1 MPGPLTGVRV
11 IDLTSIVM
19 GPYAT
24 QILGDMGADV
34 IKVESPEGDVFRYV
48 TPFRNRGMSAA
59 FLNLNRNKRSV
70 ALDLKREDDRRTMLD
85 LLDGADVFVTTVRPQ
100 AMRKLGLDYESLRE
114 RNPRLI
120 YCGGYGFSEE
130 GPYAGRPA
138 FDDIIQAMS
147 GIASLQGE
155 NSQAGPQYVNT
166 IFADKTVG
174 CAMAYAIA
182 MALYERERSG
192 RGQAIEVPMFE
203 TMVSFNLVEHL
214 AGETY
219 CPAQEGMGYER
230 VLSEHRRPYR
240 TKDGYIG
247 ALPYTAEQWAR
258 FFEAAGRPE
267 MAADPRV
274 TDPALRS
281 RNIHDLYGLLAEIVA
296 ERTTAEWVE
305 LLRAA
310 DIPMTPV
317 LSPEELLDDEHLQAL
332 GFFRS
337 EVHPSEGEVRTI
349 GIPVRFSRTPGAVRR
364 LAPRLDEH
372 REEILVEA
380 TSGGDKIRIVRDREN
395 RDQDEGA
402 KD

>member
-11 IDLTSIVM
+11 IDLTTVVM

-34 IKVESPEGDVFRYV
+34 IKVESPEGDVFRHV

-59 FLNLNRNKRSV
+59 FLNLNRNKRSI
-70 ALDLKREDDRRTMLD
+70 ALDLKREDERQVLLD
-85 LLDGADVFVTTVRPQ
+85 LLTGADVFVTTVRPQ
-100 AMRKLGLDYESLRE
+100 AMRRLGLDYDSLRE
-114 RNPRLI
+114 LNPRLI
-120 YCGGYGFSEE
+120 YCGAYGFSET

-138 FDDIIQAMS
+138 FDDIIQAMC
-147 GIASLQGE
+147 GIASLQGLQGERRGE
-155 NSQAGPQYVNT
+155 NDPNGPRYVNT

-174 CAMAYAIA
+174 CVVAYAVS

-192 RGQAIEVPMFE
+192 RGQVIEVPMFE
-203 TMVSFNLVEHL
+203 TMVSFTMIEHL
-214 AGETY
+214 AGETF
-219 CPAQEGMGYER
+219 CPARESMGYER
-230 VLSEHRRPYR
+230 VLSEHRKPYR

-247 ALPYTAEQWAR
+247 LLPYTAGQWSR

-281 RNIHDLYGLLAEIVA
+281 RKIDELYGLLAEIVA

-310 DIPMTPV
+310 DLPMTPV
-317 LSPEELLDDEHLQAL
+317 LSPEDLLDDEHLRAL
-332 GFFRS
+332 GFFQR
-337 EVHPSEGEVRTI
+337 EEHPSEGEVRTI
-349 GIPVRFSRTPGAVRR
+349 GIPVRFSRTPGDVRR
-364 LAPRLDEH
+364 LAPRLDEN
-372 REEILVEA
+372 REEILSE
-380 TSGGDKIRIVRDREN
+380 TT
-395 RDQDEGA
+395 GA
-402 KD
+402 Q

>member
-1 MPGPLTGVRV
+1 MKNEDETMPGPLTGVRV
-11 IDLTSIVM
+11 IDLTSVVM

-59 FLNLNRNKRSV
+59 FLNLNRNKRSI
-70 ALDLKREDDRRTMLD
+70 ALDLKRDDERRTLLD
-85 LLDGADVFVTTVRPQ
+85 LLTGADVFVTTVRPQ
-100 AMRKLGLDYESLRE
+100 ALRRLGLDYESLRE

-120 YCGGYGFSEE
+120 YCGAYGFSEE

-138 FDDIIQAMS
+138 FDDVIQAMS

-155 NSQAGPQYVNT
+155 NDPNGPRYVNT

-174 CAMAYAIA
+174 CAIAYSVA

-203 TMVSFNLVEHL
+203 TMVSFTLVEHL

-219 CPAQEGMGYER
+219 CPARESMGYER
-230 VLSEHRRPYR
+230 VLSEHRKPYR

-247 ALPYTAEQWAR
+247 LLPYTAEQWAR

-281 RNIHDLYGLLAEIVA
+281 QNIGELYRMLAEIVA

-305 LLRAA
+305 RLRAA
-310 DIPMTPV
+310 DLPVTPV
-317 LSPEELLDDEHLQAL
+317 LSPEDLLEDEHLRAL
-332 GFFRS
+332 DFFRR
-337 EVHPSEGEVRTI
+337 EDHPSEGEVRTL
-349 GIPVRFSRTPGAVRR
+349 GIPVRFSRTPGDIRR

-372 REEILVEA
+372 REEILREA
-380 TSGGDKIRIVRDREN
+380 AKSGDRGF
-395 RDQDEGA
+395 RP
-402 KD
+402 

>member
-11 IDLTSIVM
+11 IDLTSVVM

-59 FLNLNRNKRSV
+59 FLNLNRNKRSI
-70 ALDLKREDDRRTMLD
+70 ALDLKREDERQVLLD
-85 LLDGADVFVTTVRPQ
+85 LLTGADVFVTTVRPQ
-100 AMRKLGLDYESLRE
+100 AMRRLGLDYESLRE

-120 YCGGYGFSEE
+120 YCGAYGFSEE

-147 GIASLQGE
+147 GIASLQGKGQGQ
-155 NSQAGPQYVNT
+155 NDPNGPQYVNT

-174 CAMAYAIA
+174 CSIAYTVA

-203 TMVSFNLVEHL
+203 TMVSFTLVEHL

-219 CPAQEGMGYER
+219 CPARESMGYER
-230 VLSEHRRPYR
+230 VLSEHRKPYR

-247 ALPYTAEQWAR
+247 LLPYTAEQWAR

-274 TDPALRS
+274 IDPALRS
-281 RNIHDLYGLLAEIVA
+281 RKIHELYGLLVEIVA

-317 LSPEELLDDEHLQAL
+317 LSPEDLLDDEHLGAI
-332 GFFRS
+332 GFFRR
-337 EVHPSEGEVRTI
+337 EVHPSEGEVRTM
-349 GIPVRFSRTPGAVRR
+349 GIPARFSRTPGAVRR

-372 REEILVEA
+372 REEILLEA
-380 TSGGDKIRIVRDREN
+380 IGARAGEKKRE
-395 RDQDEGA
+395 
-402 KD
+402 

>member
-11 IDLTSIVM
+11 IDLTSVVM

-34 IKVESPEGDVFRYV
+34 IKVESPEGDIFRHV
-48 TPFRNRGMSAA
+48 TPFRNRGMSAG
-59 FLNLNRNKRSV
+59 FLNLNRNKRSI
-70 ALDLKREDDRRTMLD
+70 ALDLKREDERQALLD
-85 LLDGADVFVTTVRPQ
+85 LLTGADVFVTTVRPQ

-120 YCGGYGFSEE
+120 YCGAYGFSES

-138 FDDIIQAMS
+138 FDDVIQAMC

-155 NSQAGPQYVNT
+155 RREEDGPQYVNT
-166 IFADKTVG
+166 ILADKISG
-174 CAMAYAIA
+174 CVVAYAVA

-203 TMVSFNLVEHL
+203 TMVSFTMIEHL
-214 AGETY
+214 AGEIF
-219 CPAQEGMGYER
+219 CPAQGGMGYER

-247 ALPYTAEQWAR
+247 LLPYTAEQWAR

-274 TDPALRS
+274 MDPAMRS
-281 RNIHDLYGLLAEIVA
+281 RQIAELYGLLAEIVA

-310 DIPMTPV
+310 DLPMAPV
-317 LSPEELLDDEHLQAL
+317 LSPEDLLDDEHLRAL
-332 GFFRS
+332 GFFQRQ
-337 EVHPSEGEVRTI
+337 EHPSEGEVRTI
-349 GIPVRFSRTPGAVRR
+349 GIPARFSRTPGDVRR
-364 LAPRLDEH
+364 LAPRLNEH
-372 REEILVEA
+372 REEILMEA
-380 TSGGDKIRIVRDREN
+380 TNSSS
-395 RDQDEGA
+395 
-402 KD
+402 

>member
-1 MPGPLTGVRV
+1 MPGPLSGVRV
-11 IDLTSIVM
+11 IDLTAVVM

-34 IKVESPEGDVFRYV
+34 IKVESPEGDITRYV

-59 FLNLNRNKRSV
+59 FLNLNRNKRGI
-70 ALDLKREDDRRTMLD
+70 ALDLKREDERHALID
-85 LLDGADVFVTTVRPQ
+85 LLRCADVFVTTVRPQ
-100 AMRKLGLDYESLRE
+100 ALRRLGLDYESLRE

-120 YCGGYGFSEE
+120 YCGAYGFSES

-147 GIASLQGE
+147 GMASLQGE
-155 NSQAGPQYVNT
+155 NDPKGPRYVNA

-174 CAMAYAIA
+174 CVIAYAVA

-219 CPAQEGMGYER
+219 YPACESMGYER
-230 VLSEHRRPYR
+230 VLSEYRKPYR
-240 TKDGYIG
+240 TKDGFIG
-247 ALPYTAEQWAR
+247 LLPYTAEQWSR
-258 FFEAAGRPE
+258 FFEAAGKPE
-267 MAADPRV
+267 MAADQRV

-281 RNIHDLYGLLAEIVA
+281 QKINELYELLAEIIS

-310 DIPMTPV
+310 DLPITPV
-317 LSPEELLDDEHLQAL
+317 LAPEDLLDDEHLKAI
-332 GFFRS
+332 GFFQRA
-337 EVHPSEGEVRTI
+337 VHPSEGEVRTI

-364 LAPRLDEH
+364 LAPLLDEH
-372 REEILVEA
+372 REEILLETA
-380 TSGGDKIRIVRDREN
+380 ESQHQEMD
-395 RDQDEGA
+395 
-402 KD
+402 

>member
-11 IDLTSIVM
+11 IDLTSVVM

-34 IKVESPEGDVFRYV
+34 IKVESPGGDVFRQV
-48 TPFRNRGMSAA
+48 TPFRHRGMSAG

-70 ALDLKREDDRRTMLD
+70 ALDLRREDERQVLLD
-85 LLDGADVFVTTVRPQ
+85 LITGADVFVTTVRPQ

-120 YCGGYGFSEE
+120 YCGAYGFSEA

-138 FDDIIQAMS
+138 FDDIIQAMC
-147 GIASLQGE
+147 GMASLQGE
-155 NSQAGPQYVNT
+155 KRGENEANGPRYVNT

-174 CAMAYAIA
+174 CFIAYAVA

-203 TMVSFNLVEHL
+203 TMVSFTLIEHL
-214 AGETY
+214 AGETF
-219 CPAQEGMGYER
+219 CPAQGGMGYDR
-230 VLSEHRRPYR
+230 VLSEHRRPYQ

-247 ALPYTAEQWAR
+247 LLPYTAEQWTR

-267 MAADPRV
+267 MAAAPRV

-281 RNIHDLYGLLAEIVA
+281 GQIAELYSLLAEIVA

-310 DIPMTPV
+310 DLPITLV
-317 LSPEELLDDEHLQAL
+317 LSPEDLLEDEHLQAL
-332 GFFRS
+332 GFFRR
-337 EVHPSEGEVRTI
+337 EEHPTEGEVRTI
-349 GIPVRFSRTPGAVRR
+349 GIPVRFSRTPGDIRR
-364 LAPRLDEH
+364 LAPRLNEH
-372 REEILVEA
+372 REEILLEMEVEP
-380 TSGGDKIRIVRDREN
+380 GPGF
-395 RDQDEGA
+395 
-402 KD
+402 